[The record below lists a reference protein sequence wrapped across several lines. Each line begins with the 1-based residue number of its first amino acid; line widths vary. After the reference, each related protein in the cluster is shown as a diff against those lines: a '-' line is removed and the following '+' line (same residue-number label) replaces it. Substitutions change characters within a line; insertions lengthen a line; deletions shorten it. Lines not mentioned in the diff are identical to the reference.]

1 MPILREGGGTP
12 IEFRNPQPQVITTP
26 SGADLTMA
34 VSSQAQTFTGVQTFT
49 SPVITGGTI
58 TGASLVNPVVTGTT
72 PVSITASTVTIG
84 AATHANR
91 PVVLN
96 RATGIAG
103 TLPLATGTG
112 NHYEFWV
119 GTTFTGA
126 ATIVTG
132 QVTDVMA
139 GNAIIHD
146 TDDATVHGFST
157 TNATTLTLYGASNA
171 TGGIIG
177 AKVILVDLATNLWG
191 VEYQS
196 NGAASPSTPFS

>member
-1 MPILREGGGTP
+1 MPSVRDGGGCPVQINNPVPQEWVTP
-12 IEFRNPQPQVITTP
+12 NQATINIVDTT
-26 SGADLTMA
+26 ATQTLTNK
-34 VSSQAQTFTGVQTFT
+34 TFT
-49 SPVITGGTI
+49 SPTLTTPSITNPTI
-58 TGASLVNPVVTGTT
+58 TGTT
-72 PVSITASTVTIG
+72 PVAVTGTSVTIG
-84 AATHANR
+84 AATHSGR
-91 PVVLN
+91 VVVLN

-112 NHYEFWV
+112 NRYEFV
-119 GTTFTGA
+119 IATTFTGA

-132 QVTDVMA
+132 QATDVMA
-139 GNAIIHD
+139 GNAILHD

-177 AKVILVDLATNLWG
+177 GRVMLVDVATNLWS

-196 NGAASPSTPFS
+196 NAAASPSTPFS